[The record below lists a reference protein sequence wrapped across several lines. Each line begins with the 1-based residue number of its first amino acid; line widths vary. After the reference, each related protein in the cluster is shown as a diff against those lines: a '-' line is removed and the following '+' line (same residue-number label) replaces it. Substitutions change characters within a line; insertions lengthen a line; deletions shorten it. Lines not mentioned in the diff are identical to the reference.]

1 MAKVNPKFV
10 YDEQGKKVGVILS
23 IKDFE
28 KCVGVL
34 EDYQDYQLIQAR
46 SSKKEKLIPL
56 EKVLQETIERLKK

>member
-10 YDEQGKKVGVILS
+10 YDEQGKKVGVILG

-28 KCVGVL
+28 KYVSVL
-34 EDYQDYQLIQAR
+34 EDYQDYKLIQAR

-56 EKVLQETIERLKK
+56 EKVLQETLERLKK

>member
-10 YDEQGKKVGVILS
+10 YDEQGKKVGVILD

-28 KCVGVL
+28 KCVTAL

-56 EKVLQETIERLKK
+56 EKVLQETLKRLKK